1 MICIL
6 LVGESNPKEVAKDNS
21 NITVPLE
28 LIYFEHPYDPN
39 QIPES
44 VNDKGV
50 RDKCIYFVRD

>member
-39 QIPES
+39 
-44 VNDKGV
+44 
-50 RDKCIYFVRD
+50 